1 MPRCIQILHTILNRF
16 LIDLGLQN
24 QGKYLPKSMFFLDI
38 FSMSIFDAFGSRFF
52 PFSVSML
59 LLRRSD
65 FSRRTLC
72 FPEEICFHPFAG
84 RQLKLLS
91 IASKIVLKIDQ
102 KSMKNRSKMGSE
114 SELFP
119 KSVSRPLSEGSGT
132 DFGRCFGSQIAPKID
147 SKRSSIWN
155 RFFIDF

>member
-1 MPRCIQILHTILNRF
+1 MHSNFAYDFKSIFDRF
-16 LIDLGLQN
+16 GA
-24 QGKYLPKSMFFLDI
+24 PKSRKIPPQIDVFLDI
-38 FSMSIFDAFGSRFF
+38 FSMSILDAFGSRFF

-102 KSMKNRSKMGSE
+102 KSMKNRSEMGSE

-119 KSVSRPLSEGSGT
+119 KSVSRPLFEGSGT
-132 DFGRCFGSQIAPKID
+132 DFGRCFGSQIAPKIN